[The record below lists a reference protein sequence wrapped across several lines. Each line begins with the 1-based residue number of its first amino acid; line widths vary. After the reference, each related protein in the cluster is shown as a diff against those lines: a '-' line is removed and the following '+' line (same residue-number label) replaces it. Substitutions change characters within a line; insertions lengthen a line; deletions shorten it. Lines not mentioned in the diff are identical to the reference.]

1 MNIVAYR
8 RFYWLFPLLLWG
20 SLSILS
26 ALWNLSGLDGMAERL
41 AYERAQS
48 MFRLVQMTRLW
59 NAKHGGVYVPVSES
73 TPSNP
78 YLEVPDRDVET
89 LGGVKLTKLNPAYM
103 TRQIADVARENSG
116 ILLHITSL
124 KPINPNNVPDIWESQ
139 ALNLFE
145 KDVPEILEYIRQDSS
160 RVYRYMGPLYTKK
173 ACMKCHE
180 KQGYEVGDV
189 RGGISVT
196 LPADPILSAQSTARS
211 QVIQIHL
218 AAFIL
223 LTWTTLFLL
232 SKLRQQWQLVNDTK
246 EVLAGREHF
255 LRSVTNAV
263 GEGVVSMDR
272 QGTVTFANPE
282 ALRILGWR
290 DWKVNA
296 DESEET
302 SEAAGFKTSIESVT
316 QAALT
321 AEAESGGVVRVN
333 EAAFKHQEGH
343 SIPVSYVSSPIFE
356 GSEFSGTVTLF
367 QDITLRKEMEKTLVR
382 SETMSALCGM
392 VAGIAHEVNTPIGV
406 SVTSASYL
414 ENQTKELVQIVTD
427 NKLSRSALD
436 NYLDLCKESTA
447 IILSN
452 LQRAE
457 RMIKS
462 FKQIAAD
469 QASEQKSRFNL
480 NTYIS
485 DVILTLRP
493 ELKKTQLN
501 IEIECPDDI
510 ELESYPGALS
520 QVITNLIMNSM
531 VHGFSQNSAGNLR
544 FEVMDEDKIVRI
556 NYKDDGKGIAP
567 EHLEDVFAPFFTT
580 RRGKGSS
587 GLGLH
592 ISHNLIYT
600 VLKGT
605 ISVSSKLNEGVQFV
619 LNIPKSPE

>member
-1 MNIVAYR
+1 MNILAYR

-89 LGGVKLTKLNPAYM
+89 LGGVNLTKLNPAYM

-124 KPINPNNVPDIWESQ
+124 NPINPNNVPDAWESQ

-160 RVYRYMGPLYTKK
+160 QVYRYMGPLFTKK

-196 LPADPILSAQSTARS
+196 LPAEPILSAQSTARS

-218 AAFIL
+218 SAFIL

-246 EVLAGREHF
+246 EVLAEREYF

-290 DWKVNA
+290 DWRLSDDASDEALKVF
-296 DESEET
+296 S
-302 SEAAGFKTSIESVT
+302 FKASTESVT

-321 AEAESGGVVRVN
+321 VETQKGEIVRVN
-333 EAAFKHQEGH
+333 EAVFKHQEGH
-343 SIPVSYVSSPIFE
+343 SIPVSYASSPIFE
-356 GSEFSGTVTLF
+356 GSEFSGTVILF

-382 SETMSALCGM
+382 SETMSALGGM
-392 VAGIAHEVNTPIGV
+392 VAGVAHEVNTPIGV

-414 ENQTKELVQIVTD
+414 QNQTKNLEQTVTD

-436 NYLDLCKESTA
+436 KYLDLCKESTA

-469 QASEQKSRFNL
+469 QASEQKSRFCL
-480 NTYIS
+480 KTYID
-485 DVILTLRP
+485 DVIRTLKP

-501 IEIECPDDI
+501 IEIICPEDI

-520 QVITNLIMNSM
+520 QVITNLIMNSV
-531 VHGFSQNSAGNLR
+531 VHGFSQNGAGNLR
-544 FEVMDEDKIVRI
+544 FEVMMKIRLCRLST
-556 NYKDDGKGIAP
+556 GIM
-567 EHLEDVFAPFFTT
+567 ERV
-580 RRGKGSS
+580 
-587 GLGLH
+587 
-592 ISHNLIYT
+592 
-600 VLKGT
+600 
-605 ISVSSKLNEGVQFV
+605 
-619 LNIPKSPE
+619 

>member
-8 RFYWLFPLLLWG
+8 RFYWFFPLLLWG
-20 SLSILS
+20 GLSILS

-41 AYERAQS
+41 AHERAQS

-59 NAKHGGVYVPVSES
+59 NAQHGGVYVPVSES
-73 TPSNP
+73 TPPNP

-89 LGGVKLTKLNPAYM
+89 LDGVKLTKLNPAYM
-103 TRQIADVARENSG
+103 TRQIADVARKNSG

-124 KPINPNNVPDIWESQ
+124 KPINPNNVPDVWESK

-145 KDVPEILEYIRQDSS
+145 KDVPEILEYIKQDSS
-160 RVYRYMGPLYTKK
+160 RVYRYMGPLFTKK

-211 QVIQIHL
+211 QVIKIHL

-223 LTWTTLFLL
+223 LAWTTLFLL
-232 SKLRQQWQLVNDTK
+232 SKLRQQWQLVNETK

-282 ALRILGWR
+282 ALHILGWR
-290 DWKVNA
+290 DWRL
-296 DESEET
+296 SEYEPEEA
-302 SEAAGFKTSIESVT
+302 SEAPGFKTSIASVT

-321 AEAESGGVVRVN
+321 VETKSGGVVRVN
-333 EAAFKHQEGH
+333 EAVFKHQDGH

-367 QDITLRKEMEKTLVR
+367 QDISLRKEMEKTLVR
-382 SETMSALCGM
+382 SETMSALGGM
-392 VAGIAHEVNTPIGV
+392 VAGVAHEVNTPIGV

-414 ENQTKELVQIVTD
+414 ENQTKDLVQVVKD

-436 NYLDLCKESTA
+436 TYLDLCKESTA

-480 NTYIS
+480 NTYIN
-485 DVILTLRP
+485 DVVRTLRP

-501 IEIECPDDI
+501 IEIECPADI

-520 QVITNLIMNSM
+520 QIITNLIMNSV
-531 VHGFSQNSAGNLR
+531 VHGFPQNGAGHLR

-556 NYKDDGKGIAP
+556 IYRDDGKGIAP